1 MKVEGQRIATEA
13 SPVGKVEAA
22 RGRVERSEA
31 QPNRDKTEQRA
42 VVTPRGPEKE
52 LRLAAEV
59 MNEAMKIY
67 NYHLQ
72 FRVHKASGRIQVKV
86 IDSETEKT
94 VREIPPEQL
103 LDCSAHIKEMID
115 RMAGILVDEII

>member
-67 NYHLQ
+67 IITAVQ
-72 FRVHKASGRIQVKV
+72 GHKAVDASRSRSSIW
-86 IDSETEKT
+86 ETEKPY
-94 VREIPPEQL
+94 VN
-103 LDCSAHIKEMID
+103 SA
-115 RMAGILVDEII
+115 

>member
-1 MKVEGQRIATEA
+1 MKVERQGIAAEV
-13 SPVGKVEAA
+13 SPAGKME
-22 RGRVERSEA
+22 GTLERVKGEV
-31 QPNRDKTEQRA
+31 QPNREKTGRKA
-42 VVTPRGPEKE
+42 VTPSMVPEKE

-86 IDSETEKT
+86 IDSQTEQT